1 MRPRGGVGAV
11 QEEEQVLCLSGG
23 LSPGLGTQLASH
35 SPSAFSG
42 SILKAMKLASNT
54 CSLPQVRVPTTVPT
68 GHAAPRSTTPAMP
81 SQPCFLSPQGMA
93 KPEDSLLLA
102 KEAFFPA
109 QKFLLEKPGL
119 LASPGRGGGMLS
131 GLRGWGGS
139 CPWVAGLLHALRPL
153 SLTQRAGR

>member
-1 MRPRGGVGAV
+1 MGAV

-42 SILKAMKLASNT
+42 SILKAMKLASNS

-68 GHAAPRSTTPAMP
+68 GQAAPKSTAPAMP

-119 LASPGRGGGMLS
+119 LASPGRGGGMLL

-139 CPWVAGLLHALRPL
+139 CPWVTGLLHALRPL

>member
-1 MRPRGGVGAV
+1 MGAV

>member
-1 MRPRGGVGAV
+1 MPLRRPLPWPGDPAGLTLSLRFLRQHPESHEAGLQHLQPPPGEGAHHRPYGAR
-11 QEEEQVLCLSGG
+11 C
-23 LSPGLGTQLASH
+23 
-35 SPSAFSG
+35 
-42 SILKAMKLASNT
+42 
-54 CSLPQVRVPTTVPT
+54 
-68 GHAAPRSTTPAMP
+68 PRSTTPAMP

>member
-1 MRPRGGVGAV
+1 MGAI

-23 LSPGLGTQLASH
+23 LSPDLGTQLASH

-68 GHAAPRSTTPAMP
+68 GQAAPKSAAPAMP

-119 LASPGRGGGMLS
+119 LASPGRGGGMPS

-139 CPWVAGLLHALRPL
+139 CPWVSGLLHVLRPL